1 MFEYFNKLLQAEY
14 YSLKASILYLCV
26 IYLFFLN
33 IYMHPEYYARFCC
46 CWNIYLNIFQNIY
59 MHPEYLLEY
68 LHNELLEWTD
78 GETVLWSSLLTKLLK
93 KLEKF
98 PDQQQG

>member
-1 MFEYFNKLLQAEY
+1 
-14 YSLKASILYLCV
+14 
-26 IYLFFLN
+26 
-33 IYMHPEYYARFCC
+33 
-46 CWNIYLNIFQNIY
+46 